1 MLFRSMAHF
10 GKEGIV
16 SDMLIPRLS
25 QATLSEMVGTTR
37 SRVSFFMNKFRK
49 LGFIKYDN
57 GESLLIHSSL
67 LGVVLNDDTGTLPSE
82 TEIPAT
88 RARSDREPPARR
100 GGPRETERA
109 KKPPLPKP

>member
-1 MLFRSMAHF
+1 M
-10 GKEGIV
+10 

-25 QATLSEMVGTTR
+25 QETLSEMVGTTR

-57 GESLLIHSSL
+57 GENLLIHSSL
-67 LGVVLNDDTGTLPSE
+67 LGVVLNDDTGTTSSDIETPSV
-82 TEIPAT
+82 
-88 RARSDREPPARR
+88 RARNDLEPPARR

-109 KKPPLPKP
+109 KKPPLLRS